1 MSDHSVTFRR
11 RSEGDVEGEGDLEYS
26 SLMESREEMP
36 AELIDKM
43 LDRISALSTT
53 LTDRQR
59 EMDRERE
66 EDRKR
71 QREMDRQRE
80 EEWKRQ
86 REIDREREEDRKRQ
100 RELDQKRE
108 AMEERRQREMDRQRE
123 EDRREQEDSRRQQTE
138 LLANLVARLC
148 RVELSMGGEGSA
160 NPEPSRPRH
169 STVSYSET
177 SLAPVTSSSVGTG
190 GARASLR
197 PDAMLSPPGGK
208 EWDPR
213 SQLPVG
219 SMGGRLLGP
228 WSADQGQIGLAN
240 RSSSEERVGVTPHS
254 LIGSAPPSLAPLT
267 EPGHRGREEGGGRG
281 GGR

>member
-1 MSDHSVTFRR
+1 MSDDSVTVRR
-11 RSEGDVEGEGDLEYS
+11 RSEGDVEGEGELEYS
-26 SLMESREEMP
+26 SQMESREEMP

-59 EMDRERE
+59 EM
-66 EDRKR
+66 
-71 QREMDRQRE
+71 
-80 EEWKRQ
+80 
-86 REIDREREEDRKRQ
+86 DREREEDRKRQ